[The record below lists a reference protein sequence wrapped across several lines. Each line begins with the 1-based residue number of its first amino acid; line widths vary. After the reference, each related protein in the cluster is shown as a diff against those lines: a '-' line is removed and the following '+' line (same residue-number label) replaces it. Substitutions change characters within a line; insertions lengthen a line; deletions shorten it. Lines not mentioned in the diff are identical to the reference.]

1 MLGKENKQ
9 VKTISIVVI
18 LTLFGKIMGLA
29 RDMLLGYYFATG
41 MEANAFLTA
50 SRIPRNFFDVIFAS
64 AISSCFI
71 PVFTEYLEKKGK
83 KEAFE
88 LTNAFLTVVA
98 ILTVVASAIGIAFSG
113 PLVGFLADGFDAQ
126 TAALS
131 SSLLKIMF
139 PAILFTGLA
148 FSVVGVLQSLGEFNI
163 PALLSAAT
171 NFIIII
177 YYLFFRS
184 RFGIKGLAVAFLIG
198 WAAQLVI
205 QIPSLKKFGYKYTPS
220 FKHEGLKKIFA
231 MMLPILVSTWS
242 QPVNA
247 MVAGKYASHLNG
259 GMATSAFDYANT
271 LYTIIAGVLVLSISN
286 VMFPEFARMSN
297 KGDNEAFKESIKSTL
312 NGMMFLIVPMSFGL
326 CAVAKPLIRLFY
338 ERGAWG
344 SESTNLTAS
353 ALSILALG
361 MIAYGLQV
369 ILSRVFYAKQKSLVP
384 LLCGIV
390 AVASNVLLC
399 MYLSPKFGIKGI
411 AAAAV
416 ISILLSDFVLLKAS
430 DKVFDG
436 LLDTQSILEFF
447 KIVISSAAMG
457 VVVYFA
463 SKLLD
468 GRFTDGLI
476 SRCIVLFVPVVC
488 GVIVYAVMILL
499 LRVKLIEELNLW
511 EKWQQFSVYKIYRRF
526 CDRMYK
532 AWNESAIVTWV
543 CNPKSKLFAEER
555 TALTPW
561 KKLSQAFSA
570 SKLKKLFTGSI
581 FLQCA
586 LWCSLAVFAAPI
598 LPTMADLALCM
609 AGFFSVFLSSLFE
622 NKEKIRKN
630 PLTIPVLIYCGL
642 FIVATL
648 LSSNISVSIPVC
660 VLTIAF
666 ILFAVILY
674 YSIDTAKQFN
684 LVIDVLIFAAA
695 LVSCYGILQYVFKW
709 GYQSAAWIDND
720 MFSSIS
726 FRVSSTL
733 ENPNMLGHYLILAI
747 PLGGAKFL
755 SSKGI
760 RKLYYFGCC
769 AAMCLCMILT
779 FSRGA
784 WLGLMFAALIF
795 VAMLKPQLLLL
806 APFALIAL
814 YFVLP
819 DTIVSRFTSIGN
831 LGDKSTSY
839 RVSIWISSIAMLK
852 DGNWIKGIGP
862 GNEVFS
868 KLFNLY
874 AQDQVVAPHAH
885 NLFIQLA
892 CEGGILL
899 LVIFVIIVLLFVR
912 LLLAAIGKEKDKN
925 NKFVQVAFLS
935 GIIGYLA
942 QGMTDYSFYNKRVMF
957 AFWIFLF
964 LGALSAKAKDL
975 REGGILK

>member
-1 MLGKENKQ
+1 MLGKNNKQ
-9 VKTISIVVI
+9 VKTISMVVV
-18 LTLFGKIMGLA
+18 LTLIGKIMGMA

-83 KEAFE
+83 KDAFE

-98 ILTVVASAIGIAFSG
+98 VLTVVVSAIGIVFSG
-113 PLVGFLADGFDAQ
+113 PLVSFLADGFDAP

-139 PAILFTGLA
+139 PAVLFTGLA
-148 FSVVGVLQSLGEFNI
+148 FSVVGVLQSFGEFNI

-171 NFIIII
+171 NSIIII
-177 YYLFFRS
+177 YYLFFRKY
-184 RFGIKGLAVAFLIG
+184 FGITGLAAAFLIG
-198 WAAQLVI
+198 WAAQFVI
-205 QIPSLKKFGYKYTPS
+205 QLPTLRKLGYRYSPSL
-220 FKHEGLKKIFA
+220 KHEGLKKIFV

-247 MVAGKYASHLNG
+247 MVAGKFASHLNG
-259 GMATSAFDYANT
+259 GAATSAFDFANT
-271 LYTIIAGVLVLSISN
+271 LYTIIAGVIVLSISN

-297 KGDNEAFKESIKSTL
+297 KGDNEVFKESIKSTL

-326 CAVAKPLIRLFY
+326 CAVARPLIRLFY

-344 SESTNLTAS
+344 AESTKLTAS
-353 ALSILALG
+353 ALAVLALG
-361 MIAYGLQV
+361 MITYGLQV

-384 LLCGIV
+384 LLCGIA
-390 AVASNVLLC
+390 AVGSNIPLC
-399 MYLSPKFGIKGI
+399 IFLTPRFGIMGI
-411 AAAAV
+411 AASSV
-416 ISILLSDFVLLKAS
+416 ISILLSDLVLLKAS
-430 DKVFDG
+430 DKSFNGILDG
-436 LLDTQSILEFF
+436 KSMLDFF
-447 KIVISSAAMG
+447 KIVISSVVMGAVVFFAAR
-457 VVVYFA
+457 F
-463 SKLLD
+463 LE
-468 GRFTDGLI
+468 GRLADGLI
-476 SRCIVLFVPVVC
+476 ARCIVLFVPVVC
-488 GVIVYAVMILL
+488 GIVVYFVMTLVL
-499 LRVKLIEELNLW
+499 GVKIIRELNLW
-511 EKWQQFSVYKIYRRF
+511 EKWQQLSIYKVYRRM
-526 CDRMYK
+526 CSKMSE
-532 AWNESAIVTWV
+532 AWNASAIVTWV
-543 CNPKSKLFAEER
+543 CSPASRIFADE
-555 TALTPW
+555 TKPFVLW
-561 KKLSQAFSA
+561 KKLCEAFSG
-570 SKLKKLFTGSI
+570 SKLKKLFAGSI

-586 LWCSLAVFAAPI
+586 LWGALAVFAAPI

-609 AGFFSVFLSSLFE
+609 AGFFSVFLSSLFG
-622 NKEKIRKN
+622 NKEKIKKN
-630 PLTIPVLIYCGL
+630 PITIPALVYCGL

-648 LSSNISVSIPVC
+648 LSKNISVSIPVC
-660 VLTIAF
+660 VLTVAF
-666 ILFAVILY
+666 VLFALVIY
-674 YSIDTAKQFN
+674 YSIDTRKQFD
-684 LVIDVLIFAAA
+684 LLIDVLILSAA
-695 LVSCYGILQYVFKW
+695 LVSCYGILQYLFGW
-709 GYQSAAWIDND
+709 GYQSAAWVDND

-733 ENPNMLGHYLILAI
+733 ENPNMLGHYLILVI

-755 SSKGI
+755 ASKGI
-760 RKLYYFGCC
+760 RKLYYFCCC

-806 APFALIAL
+806 APVALVVL

-831 LGDKSTSY
+831 LGDRSTSY
-839 RVSIWISSIAMLK
+839 RVSIWFSSIAMLK

-874 AQDQVVAPHAH
+874 AQDQVIAPHAH

-899 LVIFVIIVLLFVR
+899 LIVFVVIVLIFIR
-912 LLLAAIGKEKDKN
+912 QLLAASGREEN
-925 NKFVQVAFLS
+925 QESKFIQTAFLS
-935 GIIGYLA
+935 GVIGFLV
-942 QGMTDYSFYNKRVMF
+942 QGMTDYSFYNKRLMLV
-957 AFWIFLF
+957 FWVFLS
-964 LGALSAKAKDL
+964 LGILSSQRSKLK
-975 REGGILK
+975 EGGILK